1 MSKLAVNFI
10 GAIGS
15 RAGSLD
21 SFLGAGLA
29 VSDCNNDKDA
39 KLAAS
44 ISGIG
49 GFLSNFP
56 STLGRVGNFLGLASS
71 LRNIEVAVKTRNIS
85 HIKLNDI
92 YSLGAAVAG
101 LTGASYLA
109 ATLSVGGLILT
120 LSDLV
125 GSGGSQGQCNN
136 KNKTPPTPGDLVQP
150 KDSPNPGPAGDVP
163 LGCPL
168 IIDMDKNG
176 IKTISVNKNV
186 LFDLDNNLF
195 AENTGWVGE
204 GDALLVWDRDNNGFI
219 DSGNELFGNH
229 TMLANGDKA
238 ANGFIALHSL
248 DSNGDNIFDAKDDKW
263 LTLQLWFDHNQNG
276 ISEDGELVKLSESG
290 IKSIDLSYRNIDIT
304 DENENVHRQI
314 SRVTWEN
321 GEESDIT
328 DVWFKKNSS
337 KSFYKEQIDVSEDI
351 KEMPNIVAFGNLLN
365 LHEAMVKSPHLVYVI
380 QEYIDSSFEDRKQLL
395 EHLIYEWTGVS
406 HITSSSRGNFIDAR
420 KLHSLEILFGEEF
433 RQRGINLNP
442 NRAAAEIL
450 EKEFNK
456 FASYVM
462 AQLES
467 KTIYRDLFSITSFNI
482 NSEGGLEFDWSK
494 LNSKIEGLVRENNLL
509 EAKHILSIY
518 KNIGIYNNDYQV
530 EINKNLS
537 ALSEHR
543 KEIAYLINSFLVE
556 GSLKDDILKG
566 SNDDD
571 ILIGKLG
578 NDTINAGAGN
588 DVLVGGRG
596 NDVMRGGLGADTY
609 IFSKG
614 HGQDLIY
621 EDSNET
627 HRARDI
633 DIIRFTDVSSQEVKF
648 RRLGNDLMLFG

>member
-1 MSKLAVNFI
+1 MLRECIMSKLAVNFI

-633 DIIRFTDVSSQEVKF
+633 D
-648 RRLGNDLMLFG
+648 